1 MVFKIYKTGTPSAR
15 CGEKNPASA
24 DAVGVNITF
33 YKYIH
38 IMLGS
43 GIMGIGGLLM
53 CINLSGSFEGS
64 KLLDQRIWMDLHCT
78 CHFCELEYVICN
90 IGDIY
95 LRSFQ
100 YAAGIRRFSLR
111 YVPLCTGM
119 AEKNPAQ
126 FMQALPFLI
135 TAAVLV
141 ISSVR
146 KKKIRPACCNG
157 SQLLPRGQVNGFE
170 KFI

>member
-15 CGEKNPASA
+15 CGRKP
-24 DAVGVNITF
+24 GF
-33 YKYIH
+33 CGCRRRQYYILQIYPYYAWFRNYGNRRTIDVH
-38 IMLGS
+38 QFIRQLRRQQ
-43 GIMGIGGLLM
+43 
-53 CINLSGSFEGS
+53 
-64 KLLDQRIWMDLHCT
+64 LLDQRIWMDLHCT

-119 AEKNPAQ
+119 AEKNPGAIYAGATVPYYGGGTCDI
-126 FMQALPFLI
+126 F
-135 TAAVLV
+135 
-141 ISSVR
+141 
-146 KKKIRPACCNG
+146 C
-157 SQLLPRGQVNGFE
+157 
-170 KFI
+170 